1 SREHLLAISARRRL
15 DAIVTDVLLSRG
27 DREVMKTLV
36 DNPGAQ
42 FSKAGLTIVA
52 SSAERDEMMAEGL
65 GRRLDIPL
73 AIFEQLLIRATETVR
88 MRLLSVL
95 TPKDNDQ
102 FRDVLAA
109 AANDVRA
116 EMSAPRDVAQTL
128 LTLLQMQKNGSLDE
142 SAVLRFARAN
152 QYEELVVALGLLCS
166 ASLSVIDPLMRSPRH
181 DGVLIPCRAANLGW
195 PTVQII
201 LKNRLAHP
209 SISSVDLKQAKA
221 DYYKLS

>member
-1 SREHLLAISARRRL
+1 FDEVVSLLIQKIERKALIELSERVAPVENAPIKVVHTLAYDDEIDVARPVLTYSARLRTEDLVAIAKSKSRKHLLAISARRRL
-15 DAIVTDVLLSRG
+15 DGIVTDVLLNRG

-42 FSKAGLTIVA
+42 FSKAGLTLVA
-52 SSAERDEMMAEGL
+52 SSAEQDEMIADGL

-73 AIFEQLLIRATETVR
+73 AIFEQLLTRATETVR

-102 FRDVLAA
+102 FHDAVAA
-109 AANDVRA
+109 AANEVRA

-142 SAVLRFARAN
+142 STVL
-152 QYEELVVALGLLCS
+152 
-166 ASLSVIDPLMRSPRH
+166 
-181 DGVLIPCRAANLGW
+181 
-195 PTVQII
+195 
-201 LKNRLAHP
+201 
-209 SISSVDLKQAKA
+209 
-221 DYYKLS
+221 